1 MSYSRRFRIST
12 SPRFEPLEANLSQ
25 SKDGAS
31 DGDIPN
37 RSTAG
42 DAMTTVGK
50 LPGILSRTN
59 NQKVCRY
66 HKTISPKKISESEV
80 SIATSS
86 NSALTA
92 DGWMCAHQRRE
103 FGINKA
109 GSKSGRGC
117 GRRETNSN
125 PSRKT
130 TSKQNNN
137 ECRGGKERATRSK
150 KGMLSEK
157 NGRGEGGRWRWRW

>member
-1 MSYSRRFRIST
+1 MGSVVGNSYSLTPGLYRCPIPGVFVC
-12 SPRFEPLEANLSQ
+12 PPLHELNHLKANLSQ

-50 LPGILSRTN
+50 LPGLLSRTTTRKFADITKLYH
-59 NQKVCRY
+59 QK
-66 HKTISPKKISESEV
+66 IPESKV
-80 SIATSS
+80 LIATSS
-86 NSALTA
+86 SSALTA

-117 GRRETNSN
+117 GR
-125 PSRKT
+125 
-130 TSKQNNN
+130 
-137 ECRGGKERATRSK
+137 
-150 KGMLSEK
+150 
-157 NGRGEGGRWRWRW
+157 